1 MRDDPE
7 TPYKLHPGRDEQ
19 PVQPTNKR
27 AGARRFIPKMAA
39 LRSCFLILLLTTFLG
54 AQAPQLVQSIPE
66 GTDLEQVGLPFA
78 KDVWPEMIRGAKRSV
93 DMAEFYVASAPGSYL
108 EPVLRE
114 LEKAGARGVKVRI
127 ILSTAMLNG
136 DQPSLSRLRAIPG
149 AELRNFDFGEG
160 KRGILHA
167 KYFIVDN
174 EDAFVGSQNLDWR
187 SLQHIHETGL
197 RFRTASLVGPLRE
210 LFEID
215 WEFSKTHKLPTLP
228 KGAAASTPPALELV
242 ASPPSLTP
250 PSIRASLSALQELLG
265 QAKNRIRIQLLTYSP
280 VTGKTR
286 FWPAIDNELRAAAV
300 RGVTVQLLVSDWNL
314 ASPAVEH
321 LKSLTFI
328 PNIEVRI
335 ASIPESG
342 KGHIPF
348 ARVVHSK
355 YMTVD
360 GNLLWLGTSNWGE
373 DYFTE
378 SRNVELILRDPVL
391 AAQGDRIF
399 EKLWTSRYAIRLD
412 PSRTYVPRIRE

>member
-1 MRDDPE
+1 MLPCRIGLLALIL
-7 TPYKLHPGRDEQ
+7 TASLSGQ
-19 PVQPTNKR
+19 PV
-27 AGARRFIPKMAA
+27 
-39 LRSCFLILLLTTFLG
+39 
-54 AQAPQLVQSIPE
+54 QAPQLVQSIPE
-66 GTDLEQVGLPFA
+66 GTGLEQADLPFA

-93 DMAEFYVASAPGSYL
+93 DMAEFYVTNMPDSYL

-127 ILSTAMLNG
+127 MLSALMLNG
-136 DQPSLSRLRAIPG
+136 DQPSVVRLRAIPG
-149 AELRNFDFGEG
+149 AELRSFDLGEG

-167 KYFIVDN
+167 KYFVVDG

-197 RFRTASLVGPLRE
+197 RFRTSSLVAPLLE

-215 WEFSKTHKLPTLP
+215 WEFCKSHKFPILP
-228 KGAAASTPPALELV
+228 KDTASSPPPALELV

-250 PSIRASLSALQELLG
+250 PAIRAALPTLVELLS
-265 QAKNRIRIQLLTYSP
+265 QAKSRIRVQLLTYSP
-280 VTGKTR
+280 VSGRTR
-286 FWPAIDNELRAAAV
+286 FWPVIDNALRAAAV

-314 ASPAVEH
+314 YSPAVDH
-321 LKSLTFI
+321 LKSLSLI
-328 PNIEVRI
+328 PNLEVRI
-335 ASIPESG
+335 ASIPEST

-360 GNLLWLGTSNWGE
+360 GNLLWLGTSNWSE
-373 DYFTE
+373 DYFMD
-378 SRNVELILRDPVL
+378 SRNVEIILRDPAL

-399 EKLWTSRYAIRLD
+399 EQLWNSRHTARLD
-412 PSRTYVPRIRE
+412 AAKTYIPRVRE